1 MHPKGG
7 AKQGRENRSWNKD
20 ESVAYFFEATTRRN
34 YCKKLQKTHSYLHE
48 TTASNSFTSEKSSR
62 SLRASGANSPLGT
75 PALLQDAISVKAA
88 QTVR

>member
-34 YCKKLQKTHSYLHE
+34 YCKKLQKTHSYLM
-48 TTASNSFTSEKSSR
+48 NTSMKR
-62 SLRASGANSPLGT
+62 QLPTLLRQKRARGHCVPREQIPLL
-75 PALLQDAISVKAA
+75 ALQRYFKT
-88 QTVR
+88 QFQ